1 MADLVPN
8 AVNPPIKTL
17 LTETHTTDKAVQ
29 ASADQ
34 RKLPPHTHTIA
45 QVTGLQT
52 ALDGKQDKA

>member
-1 MADLVPN
+1 MADKVPN

-17 LTETHTTDKAVQ
+17 LGETHTTDMAVQ
-29 ASADQ
+29 TAMAL
-34 RKLPPHTHTIA
+34 RKLPSHTHTIA